1 MQRIDHKIIFDMVE
15 SGASVLDLGC
25 GDGELLYLLAKD
37 KNVKAQGIEIDSRA
51 VLSCSE
57 KGICVYN
64 SNIDEGLSDY
74 TDSRF
79 DYVILNQSMQQV
91 INPEYVLS
99 EALRVGRRVIVGFP
113 NFAYYKARFQLGIMG
128 RTPVTP
134 SLPFHW
140 YDTPN
145 LHFLTIADFVC
156 YCREK
161 KISIE
166 RVCATGKKR
175 IIKILPNLFGRSA
188 IFMIQR
194 KL

>member
-1 MQRIDHKIIFDMVE
+1 MQRIDHKIIFDIVVP
-15 SGASVLDLGC
+15 GASVLDLGC
-25 GDGELLYLLAKD
+25 GDGELLYSLTKD

-51 VLSCSE
+51 VLKCSE
-57 KGICVYN
+57 KGIGVYH

-91 INPEYVLS
+91 IKPEYVLS
-99 EALRVGRRVIVGFP
+99 EALRVGVRVIVGFP
-113 NFAYYKARFQLGIMG
+113 NFAFYRARFQLGIMG

-145 LHFLTIADFVC
+145 LHFLTIADFVW
-156 YCREK
+156 YCKEK
-161 KISIE
+161 NIRIE
-166 RVCATGKKR
+166 KAFATGKKR

-188 IFMIQR
+188 IFMIRR

>member
-1 MQRIDHKIIFDMVE
+1 MQDIDHKIIFDMVE
-15 SGASVLDLGC
+15 PGASVLDLGC
-25 GDGELLYLLAKD
+25 GDGELLYSLINEKQ
-37 KNVKAQGIEIDSRA
+37 VKAQGIEIDTAA
-51 VLSCSE
+51 VLKCAE
-57 KGICVYN
+57 KGICVYH

-91 INPEYVLS
+91 IKPEYVLG

-113 NFAYYKARFQLGIMG
+113 NFAFYKARFQLAIMG

-145 LHFLTIADFVC
+145 LHFLTIADFVS

-161 KISIE
+161 KILIE

-175 IIKILPNLFGRSA
+175 TVKILPNFFGRSA
-188 IFMIQR
+188 IFLIQR